1 MLKIRKC
8 VILVCIE
15 IFLEKSLT
23 SEEIE
28 TNGGWGIVNE
38 QTMFVKS
45 KSNFRGSVFHAI
57 FKIMPESLI
66 KGIEKDYKFSNFSIL
81 KSEKKNLHR
90 DMICKAEPPS
100 RVL

>member
-1 MLKIRKC
+1 MVESTLKIRQINTERNLMMMIEIIMLVMTIMINIWKC
-8 VILVCIE
+8 VFLVCIK

-57 FKIMPESLI
+57 FKSLP
-66 KGIEKDYKFSNFSIL
+66 D
-81 KSEKKNLHR
+81 
-90 DMICKAEPPS
+90 
-100 RVL
+100 